1 MAWYEVMAS
10 SCTRGGIG
18 SVLEDIYSLKGWLG
32 IGTSYEGGDGV
43 TIPGS
48 IQKMCGCGTWEHGLV
63 VTWL

>member
-1 MAWYEVMAS
+1 M
-10 SCTRGGIG
+10 
-18 SVLEDIYSLKGWLG
+18 LEDIYSLKGWLG